1 MADIEENDPIVGAAD
16 EAASRHQL
24 TGLIGNSAPLPIWS
38 HLDAM
43 KDWLTRARQEAAQAD
58 RHGSAAA
65 EWLLDNDYQIQRAIL
80 QIREDL
86 PAEFYAKL
94 PGLAEAGLR
103 RPRIHQLA
111 HAFLQASHLQVSLNI
126 AVQFIDRYQKKLP
139 LSIAET
145 WAFPTM
151 LRIVSLEL
159 LVTGF
164 SRLFPQI
171 APPFQVD
178 DTPGTSIAAIDDTE
192 CVARGIANLA
202 VTATIQWNDF
212 FDRTSR
218 VETILKRDPAGIYA
232 RMDFETRDRYRHAVE
247 QLAKQ
252 SGLPEWDVAQRALR
266 QCHTTSETP
275 SGHVGYW
282 LVDAGRRLFADAL
295 DPRPW
300 TFGSTMRRAA
310 SSWRSV
316 CSRPAPRWACSLC
329 PSDLVSRLVWRAS
342 PILAALHR
350 AHAATCLDHQH
361 NLRELA
367 RDPNHTASSPSQTGF
382 QKGHPQG
389 LRDRGRDARSP
400 RPGVRR
406 PPAAPAPRSAPPLQ
420 SRREPRIRAS
430 QRLGRRRYRDA
441 SHRHRDRSRADRR
454 HRGPERALC
463 GSQRPRSLSF
473 APSPTALQCGAGLLD
488 GLGA

>member
-192 CVARGIANLA
+192 
-202 VTATIQWNDF
+202 
-212 FDRTSR
+212 
-218 VETILKRDPAGIYA
+218 
-232 RMDFETRDRYRHAVE
+232 
-247 QLAKQ
+247 
-252 SGLPEWDVAQRALR
+252 
-266 QCHTTSETP
+266 
-275 SGHVGYW
+275 
-282 LVDAGRRLFADAL
+282 
-295 DPRPW
+295 
-300 TFGSTMRRAA
+300 
-310 SSWRSV
+310 
-316 CSRPAPRWACSLC
+316 
-329 PSDLVSRLVWRAS
+329 
-342 PILAALHR
+342 
-350 AHAATCLDHQH
+350 
-361 NLRELA
+361 
-367 RDPNHTASSPSQTGF
+367 
-382 QKGHPQG
+382 
-389 LRDRGRDARSP
+389 
-400 RPGVRR
+400 
-406 PPAAPAPRSAPPLQ
+406 
-420 SRREPRIRAS
+420 
-430 QRLGRRRYRDA
+430 
-441 SHRHRDRSRADRR
+441 
-454 HRGPERALC
+454 
-463 GSQRPRSLSF
+463 
-473 APSPTALQCGAGLLD
+473 
-488 GLGA
+488 